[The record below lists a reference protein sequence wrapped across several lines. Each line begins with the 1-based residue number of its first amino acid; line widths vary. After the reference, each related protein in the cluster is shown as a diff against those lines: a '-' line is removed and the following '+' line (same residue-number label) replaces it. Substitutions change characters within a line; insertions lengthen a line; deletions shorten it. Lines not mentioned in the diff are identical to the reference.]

1 MRDIDDLIGP
11 ELTVNLH
18 HYTSVAGLYGVA
30 STRQLWA
37 SNAYYL
43 NDSSEILGAID
54 FTKTVAMR
62 ISEESD
68 GEQKELLNQL
78 VNWLSFLNSPQGIYV
93 FSLSEQKNDLTQWR
107 AYTPYG
113 KGVTMSFSANQVKE
127 IARHNE
133 CRIIR
138 CQYSNETKKQ
148 LADRIVRK
156 TIETWSNVNIDLTK
170 AHPSQKY
177 HPLFEELKGNYLTA
191 FASFKDQRFSSEN
204 EWRLVPKH
212 LPSLTEDKIDYRLGA
227 SILIP
232 YLKLEFPKKS
242 PLFDQ
247 IWVGPTEH
255 NNLSMHAI
263 AAFMSKYELVKS
275 GCVSSGIP
283 YREWR

>member
-11 ELTVNLH
+11 QLTVDLH

-43 NDSSEILGAID
+43 NDSSEILGAVD
-54 FTKTVAMR
+54 LTKVVAMR
-62 ISEESD
+62 ISEESE
-68 GEQKELLNQL
+68 GEQKELLDQL
-78 VNWLSFLNSPQGIYV
+78 VNWLSFLKSPQGIYV
-93 FSLSEQKNDLTQWR
+93 FSLSEKENDLTQWR

-113 KGVTMSFSANQVKE
+113 KGVTMSFSVDQVID
-127 IARHNE
+127 IAGINE
-133 CRIIR
+133 CKIIR
-138 CQYSNETKKQ
+138 CQYKNETKKE
-148 LADRIVRK
+148 LADRVVRK
-156 TIETWSNVNIDLTK
+156 TIETWRNTNLDLNK

-177 HPLFEELKGNYLTA
+177 HPLFEELKGNFLTV

-204 EWRLVPKH
+204 EWRLVSKH
-212 LPSLTEDKIDYRLGA
+212 SPSLTEERIDYRLGA

-232 YLKLEFPKKS
+232 YLKLEFPNRS
-242 PLFDQ
+242 PLFDR

-263 AAFMSKYELVKS
+263 AAFMSKYELVKN

-283 YREWR
+283 YREWG